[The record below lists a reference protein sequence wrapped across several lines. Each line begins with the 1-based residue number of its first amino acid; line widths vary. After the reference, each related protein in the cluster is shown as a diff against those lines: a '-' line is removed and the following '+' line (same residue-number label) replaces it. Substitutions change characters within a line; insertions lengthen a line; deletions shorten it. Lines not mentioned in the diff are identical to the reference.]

1 MSILYYEEH
10 IECSNYLSEVRL
22 GFKYVEVEKGTIFNV
37 DDKKEKHLFFF
48 MEGEALVRYNEFPNK
63 KFGQGE
69 MIFLPKSADC
79 HGEALTACKFLLLIY
94 DAPVRLCDKVGL
106 ESIIR
111 YSKNVKYEFKSLPVR
126 PVLESFLTLL
136 RTYLQMGI
144 NCRHLHEMK
153 QKELFILLRGFYSKE
168 ELAQFFFPM
177 LGKSLDF
184 RSSVMANYP
193 FARTAKDLAA
203 MSGYS
208 ENHFSKL
215 FEKEFADTPYQWMQK
230 QKAKHIM
237 GKLMQDNISIKDIVF
252 EYNFT
257 CPSHFSKYCKQHFG
271 ATPTEIRERL
281 SAENEQT

>member
-1 MSILYYEEH
+1 MSILNYEEH
-10 IECSNYLSEVRL
+10 ITCSNYLSEVRL
-22 GFKYVEVEKGTIFNV
+22 GFKYIEVEKGTIFSV

-48 MEGEALVRYNEFPNK
+48 MEGDALVRYNEFPNK
-63 KFGQGE
+63 RFGKGE

-79 HGEALTACKFLLLIY
+79 YGEALTACKFLLLIY
-94 DAPVRLCDKVGL
+94 DAPVRLCDKVRL

-111 YSKNVKYEFKSLPVR
+111 HSQNIQYEFKSLPVR

-136 RTYLQMGI
+136 RTYLQTGI
-144 NCRHLHEMK
+144 NCLHLHEIK
-153 QKELFILLRGFYSKE
+153 QKELFILLHGFYSKE

-193 FARTAKDLAA
+193 LARTAKDLAA

-208 ENHFSKL
+208 EDHFIEL
-215 FEKEFADTPYQWMQK
+215 FEKEFSDTPYQWMQK

-237 GKLMQDNISIKDIVF
+237 GRLSQDNVSIKDIVNEF
-252 EYNFT
+252 NFT
-257 CPSHFSKYCKQHFG
+257 CPSHFSKYCKRHFG
-271 ATPTEIRERL
+271 TTPSELKARL
-281 SAENEQT
+281 STGNK